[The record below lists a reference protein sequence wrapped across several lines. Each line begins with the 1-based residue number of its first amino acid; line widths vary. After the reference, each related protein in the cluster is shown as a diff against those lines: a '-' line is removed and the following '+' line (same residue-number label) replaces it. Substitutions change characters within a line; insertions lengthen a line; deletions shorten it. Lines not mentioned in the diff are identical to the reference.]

1 MRCALLDLQNPKTRR
16 ALAWALVGIVALG
29 VTGVLAGDQIVSLL
43 TVLFGAAFGG

>member
-1 MRCALLDLQNPKTRR
+1 MLDLQNPKARK
-16 ALAWALVGIVALG
+16 ALAWALGGIVVLG